1 EEGPLPLERVTGIV
15 SQVAAALDAAHAR
28 ALVHRDVKS
37 SNVLLAQGSV
47 GPDVA
52 YLCDFGLIRRTE
64 VRTGVTKTG
73 QFMGSVDYC
82 APEQIRGE
90 AVDGRTD
97 VYSLG
102 CVAYECLTGEPP
114 FRRDTEVASL
124 YAHLNEPPPAPSAK
138 RPELPVGFD
147 VVTKAMAKDPEERY
161 QTAGAFAG
169 ALRTAA
175 GGVTAGRTI
184 PVPVRRRRGP
194 WIAAAVIAV
203 VALVTG
209 VGGGRRGDGRKHEP
223 TAPAAPPLNSVIE
236 IDPDSG

>member
-28 ALVHRDVKS
+28 GLVHRDVKP

-90 AVDGRTD
+90 AGDGRSD
-97 VYSLG
+97 VYSPG
-102 CVAYECLTGEPP
+102 CGADE
-114 FRRDTEVASL
+114 
-124 YAHLNEPPPAPSAK
+124 
-138 RPELPVGFD
+138 RP
-147 VVTKAMAKDPEERY
+147 
-161 QTAGAFAG
+161 
-169 ALRTAA
+169 A
-175 GGVTAGRTI
+175 GGH
-184 PVPVRRRRGP
+184 P
-194 WIAAAVIAV
+194 
-203 VALVTG
+203 
-209 VGGGRRGDGRKHEP
+209 
-223 TAPAAPPLNSVIE
+223 S
-236 IDPDSG
+236 